1 MIEILYIVMIICI
14 IISIYYTYTKLLY
27 ITQYENFSNKE
38 EDIISNKN
46 FDNILIQYSHSNKKI
61 KSIQDLYDL
70 QKKIEE
76 ISKYFY
82 IDIIDLY
89 TNNNNEI
96 IDNINKYLNLF
107 KIKTGIQKIKSPIF
121 VLLYQNY
128 ELNENDDNITVGKPM
143 SYVKL
148 ILIYTNYINCNDN
161 IIEKNNTPI
170 FYRHFSKKSNYNIY
184 KINKDCNVFNH
195 HLQ

>member
-1 MIEILYIVMIICI
+1 MIKILYIIMIICI

-27 ITQYENFSNKE
+27 INQFENFSNKE
-38 EDIISNKN
+38 KDIDNN
-46 FDNILIQYSHSNKKI
+46 DFDDMLIQYSYSYKKI
-61 KSIQDLYDL
+61 KSVQDLHDL

-82 IDIIDLY
+82 LDIIDLY

-107 KIKTGIQKIKSPIF
+107 KIKTGKQKIKSPIF

-128 ELNENDDNITVGKPM
+128 ELKDIDDNISIGKPM

-148 ILIYTNYINCNDN
+148 ILIYTNYIYCNNN

-170 FYRHFSKKSNYNIY
+170 FYRHFTKKSNYNIY
-184 KINKDCNVFNH
+184 KINKDCNLFNH